1 MTMSDFWPEQRE
13 TCDAYLLVGLTL
25 LWPASSSPLSTTR
38 LGQEEDRRASTDC
51 LSPTTSSPSLILW
64 MESWIS
70 ASWQI
75 SDSKH
80 KCHEYWR
87 LYDFIWDDLGGMKYM
102 HYFTRYW
109 SADEVYHGK
118 PIHLNKLLFLLADE
132 LTTINNSRMGLKS
145 SIASYQYICSRKVLY
160 NEPWPGMNTMINL
173 VVRVSVTIFHFLLI
187 KPPINS
193 VKILKIAASHIWL
206 KILDITFS
214 LQILFDL
221 LYRVI
226 GAGEYWD

>member
-1 MTMSDFWPEQRE
+1 M
-13 TCDAYLLVGLTL
+13 L
-25 LWPASSSPLSTTR
+25 
-38 LGQEEDRRASTDC
+38 
-51 LSPTTSSPSLILW
+51 
-64 MESWIS
+64 
-70 ASWQI
+70 
-75 SDSKH
+75 
-80 KCHEYWR
+80 

-118 PIHLNKLLFLLADE
+118 PIHLNKLLFLLAEE
-132 LTTINNSRMGLKS
+132 LTTINNSRIGLKS
-145 SIASYQYICSRKVLY
+145 SLASYQYICSRKVLY

-221 LYRVI
+221 LYRAEPNRCDMTYMYEYPQFIPIPMNSSSKYKLV
-226 GAGEYWD
+226 AYGEGEGKRTDKHGNRNIYLD